1 MKKQKP
7 KKVIYYSDELNDD
20 FAGTNI
26 KTQTV
31 DANFKFIHNGLFWR
45 FFSFLIYYLIVFPL
59 IWIYMK
65 VFLRVKIKNKKALKK
80 LRKQK
85 FYMYGNHTGFIDA
98 FSPNI
103 ITFPN
108 RNKIVVG
115 PDTVSIKGL
124 KNFTQMLGALPIP
137 SNVSGLKKFISATQF
152 YHKKYNIVIYPEAHI
167 WPYYT
172 GVRPFLDS
180 SFAYPAKQNS
190 PVVAFFTAYTKPKG
204 LFSCFRK
211 ANITLFV
218 SDPIFCDE
226 NLSVKENQKML
237 RDKVYGFMLEKSK
250 FSNFEVIEYIKKD
263 QD

>member
-1 MKKQKP
+1 MKKQNP

-26 KTQTV
+26 KTKNIEA
-31 DANFKFIHNGLFWR
+31 DFKFIHNGIIWR
-45 FFSFLIYYLIVFPL
+45 VFSFLIYYLIVYPI
-59 IWIYMK
+59 IWIYMR

-80 LRKQK
+80 LKKQK
-85 FYMYGNHTGFIDA
+85 YYIYGNHTGFIDA

-124 KNFTQMLGALPIP
+124 KNFTQMLGALPVP
-137 SNVSGLKKFISATQF
+137 SNVSGLKNFLSAIQF

-180 SFAYPAKQNS
+180 SFAYPAKTNS
-190 PVVAFFTAYTKPKG
+190 PVIAFFTAYTKPKG

-226 NLSVKENQKML
+226 NLTVKENQKYL
-237 RDKVYGFMLEKSK
+237 RDKVYEFMLEKSN
-250 FSNFEVIEYIKKD
+250 FSDYEVIEYQKKD
-263 QD
+263 QE